1 MMLGDIDQDELLAV
15 LDSFEYEESDDD
27 LTDEECG
34 E

>member
-1 MMLGDIDQDELLAV
+1 MLRDIDQDELLAV
-15 LDSFEYEESDDD
+15 LDAFDYDDSDDD